1 MMEFLLQRQTVKD
14 NGKYK
19 SAPRALYLASSVY
32 YMHNR
37 DQIRTFLEDA
47 RICSHTNDVE
57 RSQIINNP
65 PKECRLCPVHQ
76 GKRSVVWSSGHL
88 GNRQTLW
95 NR

>member
-1 MMEFLLQRQTVKD
+1 MMEFLLQSQTVKD

-37 DQIRTFLEDA
+37 DQIRTFLKMPEYA
-47 RICSHTNDVE
+47 LIPMMLRGL
-57 RSQIINNP
+57 RSLIILR
-65 PKECRLCPVHQ
+65 KECRLCPVHQ
-76 GKRSVVWSSGHL
+76 GIEVVVWSSGHL